1 MNFLYAQIV
10 FYIRVSQETKIH
22 NGLLQFV
29 PDERFHNFFEE
40 KGVLEADEGV
50 ELMAAFL
57 VINLL
62 LFVEGIGMPVEK
74 VITPIIELYLF
85 CISEVKDLN

>member
-1 MNFLYAQIV
+1 
-10 FYIRVSQETKIH
+10 
-22 NGLLQFV
+22 
-29 PDERFHNFFEE
+29 
-40 KGVLEADEGV
+40 
-50 ELMAAFL
+50 MAAFL